1 MNKKYFDSRK
11 GSVEATINT
20 IRSEQKTI
28 VKEEP
33 KVSLQPKSYFGQK
46 KDSLADVAAKV
57 VSVNE
62 NIEVYIT
69 KKGSGPVN
77 KRSIVKD
84 FNNKAEA
91 EKWIKWYKTGN
102 MKDVESIKLFDLAKA
117 MKYMDNRPI
126 DEATRPDP
134 TQYGPDKVAKAM
146 KIAVKSDGNYTGA
159 VKEIEKIA
167 KDLSK
172 VSTIARALKTANVDY
187 KSVNE
192 DTNIYIG
199 NDKKE
204 DTDIDSVNDVALK
217 NAEKSK
223 SKDKDTK
230 ESKALTKEEQDHIKK
245 EFGIKYEALSPE
257 KQKQMDQLMKDFLAR
272 GGKIKKLKP
281 GIAKGAGHLDKRGP
295 YKADMLKGPKKHLAA
310 QKDNSD
316 ELAGGKTAT
325 GQKVSKVDTRPN
337 IREV

>member
-1 MNKKYFDSRK
+1 MNKKYLDSRK

-20 IRSEQKTI
+20 IRTEQKTI

-62 NIEVYIT
+62 
-69 KKGSGPVN
+69 
-77 KRSIVKD
+77 
-84 FNNKAEA
+84 
-91 EKWIKWYKTGN
+91 
-102 MKDVESIKLFDLAKA
+102 
-117 MKYMDNRPI
+117 
-126 DEATRPDP
+126 
-134 TQYGPDKVAKAM
+134 
-146 KIAVKSDGNYTGA
+146 
-159 VKEIEKIA
+159 
-167 KDLSK
+167 
-172 VSTIARALKTANVDY
+172 
-187 KSVNE
+187 

-223 SKDKDTK
+223 SKDKESEGK
-230 ESKALTKEEQDHIKK
+230 ESKSLTKEEQEHIKK

-281 GIAKGAGHLDKRGP
+281 GIAKGAGHLDRRGP

>member
-20 IRSEQKTI
+20 IRTEQKTI

-62 NIEVYIT
+62 
-69 KKGSGPVN
+69 
-77 KRSIVKD
+77 
-84 FNNKAEA
+84 
-91 EKWIKWYKTGN
+91 
-102 MKDVESIKLFDLAKA
+102 
-117 MKYMDNRPI
+117 
-126 DEATRPDP
+126 
-134 TQYGPDKVAKAM
+134 
-146 KIAVKSDGNYTGA
+146 
-159 VKEIEKIA
+159 
-167 KDLSK
+167 
-172 VSTIARALKTANVDY
+172 
-187 KSVNE
+187 

-204 DTDIDSVNDVALK
+204 DNDVDSINDVALK

-230 ESKALTKEEQDHIKK
+230 ESKALSKEEIDHIKK

-257 KQKQMDQLMKDFLAR
+257 KQKQMDQLMKDFLAK
-272 GGKIKKLKP
+272 GGKIQKIPQGTKAFQGKKLKP
-281 GIAKGAGHLDKRGP
+281 GQQKKPLAAQHKGHSMGK
-295 YKADMLKGPKKHLAA
+295 LAA
-310 QKDNSD
+310 QKDSSD
-316 ELAGGKTAT
+316 DLGGKTAT
-325 GQKVSKVDTRPN
+325 GQKPSKVDTKPN

>member
-1 MNKKYFDSRK
+1 MNKKYLDSRK

-20 IRSEQKTI
+20 IRTEQKTI

-62 NIEVYIT
+62 
-69 KKGSGPVN
+69 
-77 KRSIVKD
+77 
-84 FNNKAEA
+84 
-91 EKWIKWYKTGN
+91 
-102 MKDVESIKLFDLAKA
+102 
-117 MKYMDNRPI
+117 
-126 DEATRPDP
+126 
-134 TQYGPDKVAKAM
+134 
-146 KIAVKSDGNYTGA
+146 
-159 VKEIEKIA
+159 
-167 KDLSK
+167 
-172 VSTIARALKTANVDY
+172 
-187 KSVNE
+187 

-199 NDKKE
+199 NDKKKKEE
-204 DTDIDSVNDVALK
+204 DVDVDSVNDMALK
-217 NAEKSK
+217 NAEKHK
-223 SKDKDTK
+223 SKDKESEGK
-230 ESKALTKEEQDHIKK
+230 ESKSLTKEEQEHIKK

-281 GIAKGAGHLDKRGP
+281 GIAKGAGHLDRRGP